1 LLNLI
6 FNKSLGGHRLP
17 DNTTIIA
24 AGNYKECLNNAFEM
38 TMPLINRFILCNI
51 FESDVDYQELVTTKF
66 VDIKSS
72 NDQATIKEFLG
83 LEKKDTIT
91 PKQFGGLA
99 RLIISNKKVNIE
111 VENSIETGMIGFTS
125 VRSLNNSLKY
135 LNYELTNGYSYQ
147 DVYEVIDW
155 TLGPGVS
162 KHSGIII
169 QYLKK
174 LSEDNESLN
183 TSEIDKLDFASL
195 IDYMKV
201 LIKNPSKV
209 NYSVYKAIEKN
220 VTKLQKT
227 FIPQEDSKQLQ
238 EVFVEL
244 RKVVTT
250 KYES

>member
-1 LLNLI
+1 
-6 FNKSLGGHRLP
+6 
-17 DNTTIIA
+17 
-24 AGNYKECLNNAFEM
+24 
-38 TMPLINRFILCNI
+38 
-51 FESDVDYQELVTTKF
+51 
-66 VDIKSS
+66 
-72 NDQATIKEFLG
+72 
-83 LEKKDTIT
+83 
-91 PKQFGGLA
+91 
-99 RLIISNKKVNIE
+99 
-111 VENSIETGMIGFTS
+111 MIGFTS

-183 TSEIDKLDFASL
+183 TSEIDKLDFTSL

-201 LIKNPSKV
+201 LIKDPSKV